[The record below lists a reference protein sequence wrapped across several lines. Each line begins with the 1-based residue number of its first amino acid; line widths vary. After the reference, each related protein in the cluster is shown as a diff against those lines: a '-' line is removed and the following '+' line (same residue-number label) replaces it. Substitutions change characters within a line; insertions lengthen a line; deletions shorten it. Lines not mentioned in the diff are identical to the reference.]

1 LTIVL
6 PLSYTPIRMEKTVYP
21 AKVHGTVLIPASKS
35 HTIRALLIA
44 SMAEGESI
52 LINPLD
58 SEDARSCIAASRA
71 LGAEVEEG
79 ATSEG
84 RILKVKGTGGRIHAS
99 SKTIDV
105 GNSGTTLYLASGL
118 AALGTEEISFTGDAQ
133 IRSRPA
139 GNLLQ
144 ALEDLGA
151 SVRYEGKPGY
161 APFTIR
167 GPLRGGKTKIQCP
180 TSQYLSSLLL
190 TTPLAAGD
198 SEIEVPLLYEQP
210 YVEMT
215 LHWLS
220 EQQIHLER
228 KELNYF
234 RIPGNQRYKAFQ
246 KRVPGDFSSAT
257 FFFCA
262 AALTGSTLTLRG
274 LDMNDTQGDKEVVR
288 ILERLGCSVQVETD
302 SITLKGESLKGA
314 EIDMNAI
321 PDAFPAL
328 AATACYAEGTTRL
341 INVPQARLK
350 ETDRIAVM
358 AEELTKLG
366 AKVQELPD
374 GLEIQGKSPFAGK
387 HPLRGGK
394 VHGHGDHRIVM
405 ALALAALGAEEP
417 VTIETAEAA
426 AVTFPGFFEL
436 LESVSQNVL

>member
-1 LTIVL
+1 
-6 PLSYTPIRMEKTVYP
+6 
-21 AKVHGTVLIPASKS
+21 
-35 HTIRALLIA
+35 
-44 SMAEGESI
+44 
-52 LINPLD
+52 
-58 SEDARSCIAASRA
+58 
-71 LGAEVEEG
+71 
-79 ATSEG
+79 
-84 RILKVKGTGGRIHAS
+84 
-99 SKTIDV
+99 
-105 GNSGTTLYLASGL
+105 
-118 AALGTEEISFTGDAQ
+118 
-133 IRSRPA
+133 
-139 GNLLQ
+139 
-144 ALEDLGA
+144 
-151 SVRYEGKPGY
+151 
-161 APFTIR
+161 
-167 GPLRGGKTKIQCP
+167 
-180 TSQYLSSLLL
+180 
-190 TTPLAAGD
+190 
-198 SEIEVPLLYEQP
+198 
-210 YVEMT
+210 
-215 LHWLS
+215 
-220 EQQIHLER
+220 
-228 KELNYF
+228 
-234 RIPGNQRYKAFQ
+234 
-246 KRVPGDFSSAT
+246 
-257 FFFCA
+257 
-262 AALTGSTLTLRG
+262 
-274 LDMNDTQGDKEVVR
+274 MNDTQGDKEVVR

-394 VHGHGDHRIVM
+394 VQGHGDHRIVM